1 MKPFDLSKLR
11 KNIDKDDNRII
22 KMNFGIFSKNALPKQ
37 TELALQNKEL
47 YKQMAKEK
55 VYQTIAT
62 KLNDQST
69 YYDAIKLASSFYE
82 YLFTHLINKDKT
94 MGDEIIVDYIDNLQE
109 FAKWPYFTILNNI
122 NILEEKDIA
131 FLIKD
136 RYSLLGI
143 NLTKEDLDE
152 GKLPKIIETL
162 EKVEKFY
169 YIKKNGIDVDAIED
183 ELELKTVVDS
193 K

>member
-1 MKPFDLSKLR
+1 
-11 KNIDKDDNRII
+11 
-22 KMNFGIFSKNALPKQ
+22 
-37 TELALQNKEL
+37 
-47 YKQMAKEK
+47 
-55 VYQTIAT
+55 
-62 KLNDQST
+62 
-69 YYDAIKLASSFYE
+69 
-82 YLFTHLINKDKT
+82 